1 MTVPQTGRAPLVGV
15 SRRPGPI
22 RRYVL
27 APVQAGVVP
36 TADPLLAHDQHGN
49 LGSLRQ
55 RDGQVIHGGAGG
67 NLVVCDA
74 QEQGRHVVDDE
85 RPAQRHLV
93 GRDRRTDPLRSLWR
107 PAVRFR
113 LRRNR
118 LGAALSR
125 RGGRPDAQV
134 LPARPRGRKGRVA
147 ARQSSAH
154 ALRCGTGDEIGTV
167 LFVVEEA
174 SGVDDAFFPAIE
186 TQRHCSLFIGN
197 PLRDQGTFAA
207 VCKAGDQR
215 HPGAADRLFR
225 KVIHVS
231 GEDSPNV
238 IVGRAW
244 RAAGR
249 AGSPPRRGPHGQV
262 WQVPGILSY
271 ETFLEREATLR
282 PSEKRTRLYGLFPEE
297 AGERM
302 FPSAW
307 LDAAQRLGALLQ
319 ARIRQRG
326 RPMGR
331 PFALGVDASE
341 GGGDKSAWCVWGRFG
356 VVEIV
361 AKETPNTTEIAGT
374 TLALMRRYRIK
385 PWYVAFDA
393 GGGGKQIADQLR
405 ERGYDEIRD
414 VDFGGRANDS
424 RKYMNCRAEL
434 YGELREAMQ
443 PSLGQRQQIVGRIG
457 RMLSLGAAKWS
468 HSKLWCA
475 SLPPDGAELREDL
488 AVLPLLR
495 DGEGRLRMAPK
506 NRPPRAASS
515 RSEKCLR
522 DLLGRS
528 PDQGDAAVLAYFAW
542 QRGGQYEA
550 LAEYDGPLVYR

>member
-1 MTVPQTGRAPLVGV
+1 MTVPRPVVRLWSEFVGD
-15 SRRPGPI
+15 
-22 RRYVL
+22 
-27 APVQAGVVP
+27 PVQFVATFWPQYRLASYQRQILYSLTTNTETWVHSANEMGKSFTAALAAIWWFTTRKSKVV
-36 TADPLLAHDQHGN
+36 TLSTTKDQLKGI
-49 LGSLRQ
+49 LWGEI
-55 RDGQVIHGGAGG
+55 GE
-67 NLVVCDA
+67 LV
-74 QEQGRHVVDDE
+74 
-85 RPAQRHLV
+85 
-93 GRDRRTDPLRSLWR
+93 RS
-107 PAVRFR
+107 A
-113 LRRNR
+113 R
-118 LGAALSR
+118 LGGR
-125 RGGRPDAQV
+125 RFDFGFVETDLELRYPDEAGDPTPKYY
-134 LPARPRGRKGRVA
+134 LRGRVA
-147 ARQSSAH
+147 EKVESLQGNH
-154 ALRCGTGDEIGTV
+154 LPMLYDDETGAQIGAV

-215 HPGAADRLFR
+215 HPGVADRLFR
-225 KVIHVS
+225 KVIDVS

-244 RAAGR
+244 RTAGR
-249 AGSPPRRGPHGQV
+249 AGSPPRRGPRGQI

-297 AGERM
+297 AGQRM

-341 GGGDKSAWCVWGRFG
+341 GGGDKSAWCVRGRFG

-374 TLALMRRYRIK
+374 TSALMRRYRIK

-393 GGGGKQIADQLR
+393 GGGGKQIADQLG
-405 ERGYDEIRD
+405 ERGYDEIMD

-434 YGELREAMQ
+434 YGELREGMQ
-443 PSLGQRQQIVGRIG
+443 PSLGQRQQIVGA
-457 RMLSLGAAKWS
+457 SAA
-468 HSKLWCA
+468 C
-475 SLPPDGAELREDL
+475 
-488 AVLPLLR
+488 
-495 DGEGRLRMAPK
+495 
-506 NRPPRAASS
+506 
-515 RSEKCLR
+515 
-522 DLLGRS
+522 
-528 PDQGDAAVLAYFAW
+528 
-542 QRGGQYEA
+542 
-550 LAEYDGPLVYR
+550 